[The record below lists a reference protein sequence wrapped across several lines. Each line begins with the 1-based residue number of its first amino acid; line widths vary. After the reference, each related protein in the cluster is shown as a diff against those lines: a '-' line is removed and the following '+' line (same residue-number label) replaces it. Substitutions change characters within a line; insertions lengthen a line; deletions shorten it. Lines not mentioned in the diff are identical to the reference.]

1 MEFRATQKPGS
12 APPTTEFEMPGD
24 AQFSPARIEF
34 FGQTV
39 AETYRRSGGGE
50 TAALDLPL
58 FCDVRSAKEI
68 EALVEQ

>member
-1 MEFRATQKPGS
+1 
-12 APPTTEFEMPGD
+12 MPGD